1 MNLTLNKIPDTE
13 EFKLPVSALNFSG
26 LSGEEKLELY
36 FEKDILA
43 VVKKKLTARDI
54 IGAITSLQEIAAEL
68 VKQLVLASGKA
79 EESNGCDRKC
89 DYAKTC
95 DLSIPPCLL
104 AEAGIPFDQPLLA
117 YVEEGAIVI
126 KGEEEN
132 PLANEIPN
140 DLLQV
145 LLKAN
150 VNADGL
156 YQLLVRNTVI
166 YGR

>member
-1 MNLTLNKIPDTE
+1 MNLTLNKIPGTE
-13 EFKLPVSALNFSG
+13 EFKLPVSVLNFSG
-26 LSGEEKLELY
+26 LSDEEKLELY
-36 FEKDILA
+36 FEKEILA

-54 IGAITSLQEIAAEL
+54 IGAITSLQEVAADL
-68 VKQLVLASGKA
+68 AKQLVLASGKA
-79 EESNGCDRKC
+79 EESNECDRKC

-104 AEAGIPFDQPLLA
+104 EEAGIPFNWPLLA
-117 YVEEGAIVI
+117 YVEEGVIVI

-132 PLANEIPN
+132 PLADEIPN

-145 LLKAN
+145 LLKAG
-150 VNADGL
+150 VDADGL
-156 YQLLVRNTVI
+156 HQLLVRNTVI